1 MQLARPHLIAR
12 IDYAPRALAFGYIFL
27 VVVALSVERGA
38 LTWPTLALGIAQFLV
53 YPHLA
58 YLHTRI
64 AANSKRA
71 ELSNL
76 LLDSLMLGAW
86 AAQAHFALWVGCG
99 LLIGACISNAA
110 NGGIRRL
117 GGAIALFAA
126 GAIGWGA
133 FLGFPFQPATGPYVS
148 GLCIVGIIGYASW
161 IGILSHAQNRRLLRA
176 RDAVSKSE
184 EQFRFIAEHA
194 GDLVVV
200 LGPLE
205 LIRYASPS
213 HARYFKRDAY
223 RPGQPWF
230 DLVHPEDRGH
240 ARHLLDRI
248 AFARTRERVPLR
260 MLAASGAC
268 PVMECQGNA
277 VWDDT
282 RNVQMMVLILHDV
295 DARVRTDVELQ
306 LSPGSPAAPGGTGSV
321 GESAPWVWR
330 G

>member
-1 MQLARPHLIAR
+1 MQLAQPHRIAR
-12 IDYAPRALAFGYIFL
+12 IDYAPRALSFGYIFL
-27 VVVALSVERGA
+27 VVAALFAERGA
-38 LTWPTLALGIAQFLV
+38 LNWLTFACGIAQFLV

-58 YLHTRI
+58 FLHTRI
-64 AANSKRA
+64 AADSKRA
-71 ELSNL
+71 EFSNL

-86 AAQAHFALWVGCG
+86 AAQAHFALWVSCG
-99 LLIGACISNAA
+99 LLIGPCISNAA

-126 GAIGWGA
+126 GAIAWGM
-133 FLGFPFQPATGPYVS
+133 FLGFPFQPDTGPYVS
-148 GLCIVGIIGYASW
+148 GLCIGGIIGYTSW
-161 IGILSHAQNRRLLRA
+161 IGILSHAQNRRLLRM
-176 RDAVSKSE
+176 RDALGKSE

-200 LGPLE
+200 LAPLE

-213 HARYFKRDAY
+213 HSRYFKPDTY

-248 AFARTRERVPLR
+248 AFASTRERVHLR

-282 RNVQMMVLILHDV
+282 QNVQMIVLILQDIG
-295 DARVRTDVELQ
+295 ARVRTDVERQ
-306 LSPGSPAAPGGTGSV
+306 LSSGSPAATGSTEPV